1 MEISE
6 TEMRGIIGLIFGF
19 IVTLCMSGW
28 LMYSFYIKPEQEE
41 KKKQLSEK
49 L

>member
-1 MEISE
+1 MEISDAE
-6 TEMRGIIGLIFGF
+6 IKGIIGLIVGF
-19 IVTLCMSGW
+19 TIMFCMSGW
-28 LMYSFYIKPEQEE
+28 LTYSFYIKPEQEE

>member
-1 MEISE
+1 MEITPE
-6 TEMRGIIGLIFGF
+6 DIKGIIGLIFGF

-28 LMYSFYIKPEQEE
+28 LIYSLYIKPEQEE

>member
-6 TEMRGIIGLIFGF
+6 TEIRAIILLLICF
-19 IVTLCMSGW
+19 VAMLCMSGW
-28 LMYSFYIKPEQEE
+28 LTYSFYIKPEQEE